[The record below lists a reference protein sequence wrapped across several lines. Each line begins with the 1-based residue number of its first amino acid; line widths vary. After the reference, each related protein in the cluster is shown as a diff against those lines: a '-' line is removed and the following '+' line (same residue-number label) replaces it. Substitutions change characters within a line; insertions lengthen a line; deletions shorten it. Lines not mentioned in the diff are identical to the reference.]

1 MSAENEVSTRE
12 AILTLVGGIGAAA
25 VIALLLLFCGCIE
38 IANVESFV
46 TVPRGVCFS
55 AENTQTKEGTK

>member
-1 MSAENEVSTRE
+1 MIRAFIVA
-12 AILTLVGGIGAAA
+12 AILATLA
-25 VIALLLLFCGCIE
+25 GCIE